1 MGAPKVESYRFGH
14 MVVDGEEH
22 TNDLILLPD
31 RVVGNWW
38 RNEGHR
44 LSADDLDAVFDA
56 QPEVL
61 VVGTGAHGVM
71 AVPQKTRQAVTDA
84 GIELRV
90 AETGE
95 AWNTYNRLQDER
107 KAAGAFH
114 LTC

>member
-31 RVVGNWW
+31 RILSNWW

-44 LSADDLDAVFDA
+44 LSVEDLEAVFDA
-56 QPEVL
+56 GPDIL
-61 VVGTGAHGVM
+61 VVGTGAQGVM
-71 AVPQKTRQAVTDA
+71 NVPPETRRAIEEK
-84 GIELRV
+84 GIDLEIAR
-90 AETGE
+90 TGE
-95 AWNTYNRLQDER
+95 AWRMYNDLQR
-107 KAAGAFH
+107 GRRAAGAFH